1 MQREE
6 ARVRNARINPVRKL
20 KHQSISNRKRLR
32 KLERCLSEG
41 ETEDFPVDMS
51 LCLWSD
57 FKTNPTAVK
66 RAVIMTN
73 NYDKEVQ
80 PQDEVWLAGQY
91 WKLEWIEEIMKS
103 KWTVLSRLTKL
114 IKPDR
119 CRLHQVPLVES
130 NPVVKA
136 GRHQPLWQ
144 LHLRLQAE
152 SWMEVSAVDTFNLL
166 KPQYAPLRSIILSV
180 TAGCR
185 LTNPD
190 SRYVLSSL
198 FHLKCNTHDLPAL
211 FCQPYPHANVSLQP
225 PPWQGSGV
233 IRQHQPSSV
242 SVKWGRLG
250 RDSRWHVSSHRA
262 WVFSA
267 KTSHNAFKEGLIL
280 PAFQFKWR
288 LKSSRHMSRK
298 KRNFLLWLDGK
309 WGHDVCQTV
318 TGCEG

>member
-1 MQREE
+1 
-6 ARVRNARINPVRKL
+6 
-20 KHQSISNRKRLR
+20 
-32 KLERCLSEG
+32 
-41 ETEDFPVDMS
+41 
-51 LCLWSD
+51 
-57 FKTNPTAVK
+57 
-66 RAVIMTN
+66 
-73 NYDKEVQ
+73 
-80 PQDEVWLAGQY
+80 
-91 WKLEWIEEIMKS
+91 MKS

-152 SWMEVSAVDTFNLL
+152 SWIEVSAVDTFNLL
-166 KPQYAPLRSIILSV
+166 KLQYAPLRSITLSV

-225 PPWQGSGV
+225 PPPPPPWQGSGV
-233 IRQHQPSSV
+233 IRQHQPTFIS
-242 SVKWGRLG
+242 
-250 RDSRWHVSSHRA
+250 
-262 WVFSA
+262 
-267 KTSHNAFKEGLIL
+267 
-280 PAFQFKWR
+280 
-288 LKSSRHMSRK
+288 
-298 KRNFLLWLDGK
+298 
-309 WGHDVCQTV
+309 
-318 TGCEG
+318 

>member
-1 MQREE
+1 MTSRSVLETK
-6 ARVRNARINPVRKL
+6 N
-20 KHQSISNRKRLR
+20 KR
-32 KLERCLSEG
+32 
-41 ETEDFPVDMS
+41 T
-51 LCLWSD
+51 
-57 FKTNPTAVK
+57 
-66 RAVIMTN
+66 
-73 NYDKEVQ
+73 
-80 PQDEVWLAGQY
+80 
-91 WKLEWIEEIMKS
+91 IMKS

-152 SWMEVSAVDTFNLL
+152 SWIEVSAVDTFNLL
-166 KPQYAPLRSIILSV
+166 KLQYAPLRSITLSV

-225 PPWQGSGV
+225 PHPPPPHPLPDKGLEFLDN
-233 IRQHQPSSV
+233 INQPSSV
-242 SVKWGRLG
+242 SVKWG
-250 RDSRWHVSSHRA
+250 A
-262 WVFSA
+262 A
-267 KTSHNAFKEGLIL
+267 
-280 PAFQFKWR
+280 Q
-288 LKSSRHMSRK
+288 
-298 KRNFLLWLDGK
+298 KR
-309 WGHDVCQTV
+309 
-318 TGCEG
+318 